1 MNPDAGLTETVLGA
15 GTAAGLAAVGV
26 APASVLQPARDVLP
40 LRKRAG
46 LADVMQFTYRNPDRS
61 TDPQRSLLGAQ
72 SIVAAA
78 LGYPAEPEHGL
89 FERPPLE
96 QPPFE
101 QPLPERSL
109 GERSLPAARVARY
122 AWDDHYGRLRV
133 GLEAMAQVLRDAGH
147 RAEVHA
153 DDNHLVDR
161 NVAYLAGLGWYG
173 KNANLL
179 LPGQGSW
186 FVLGGVI
193 TTAPLIPN
201 SIPMADGCHSCR
213 RCIDGCPT
221 DAIIAPGVVDAR
233 RCLAWMVQGPGP
245 IPVEFR
251 EALHD
256 RIYGCDDCQ
265 EVCPP
270 NRPTVQDPTVQDPT
284 IPDPT
289 IQNPTIQNPTMR
301 TVPLDFLLTADD
313 ATLLD
318 RLGRWYIANRDPDVI
333 RRTALVVLGNI
344 ADPDAPATAE
354 LLRPYLVHRSEQLR
368 EHAHWAAK
376 RLAERGR
383 NQRRRPES
391 IA

>member
-1 MNPDAGLTETVLGA
+1 MTSDASLTEKVLGV
-15 GTAAGLAAVGV
+15 GSAAGLAAVGV
-26 APASVLQPARDVLP
+26 APASVLQPARDVLH

-61 TDPQRSLLGAQ
+61 TDPQRSLLGAR

-78 LGYPAEPEHGL
+78 LGYQTE
-89 FERPPLE
+89 LE
-96 QPPFE
+96 QAVSE
-101 QPLPERSL
+101 QAV
-109 GERSLPAARVARY
+109 PAARVARY
-122 AWDDHYGRLRV
+122 VWDDHYGRLRDAV
-133 GLEAMAQVLRDAGH
+133 EAMARVLRDAGY

-193 TTAPLIPN
+193 TTAPLVPN
-201 SIPMADGCHSCR
+201 STPLADECHSCR

-221 DAIIAPGVVDAR
+221 DAIIAPGVIDAR
-233 RCLAWMVQGPGP
+233 RCLAWLVQGPGP

-270 NRPTVQDPTVQDPT
+270 NRPAIQAAVTA
-284 IPDPT
+284 PDPSM
-289 IQNPTIQNPTMR
+289 Q
-301 TVPLDFLLTADD
+301 TVSLEFLLTADD
-313 ATLLD
+313 ASLLD

-344 ADPDAPATAE
+344 ADPDAGSTRA
-354 LLRPYLVHRSEQLR
+354 LLHPYLEHRSELLR

-376 RLAERGR
+376 RLGERKR
-383 NQRRRPES
+383 NRQRHTES

>member
-1 MNPDAGLTETVLGA
+1 MTTDAGLTATVLGA
-15 GTAAGLAAVGV
+15 GSAAGLAAVGV
-26 APASVLQPARDVLP
+26 APASVLQPARDVLH

-61 TDPQRSLLGAQ
+61 TDPQRSVPGAR

-78 LGYPAEPEHGL
+78 LGYPAELDQPL
-89 FERPPLE
+89 LDQPPLQQHPLQ
-96 QPPFE
+96 QP
-101 QPLPERSL
+101 
-109 GERSLPAARVARY
+109 LPAARVARY
-122 AWDDHYGRLRV
+122 AWDDYYGRLRD

-193 TTAPLIPN
+193 TTAALVPN
-201 SIPMADGCHSCR
+201 STPQADGCHSCR

-221 DAIIAPGVVDAR
+221 DAIIAPGVIDAR
-233 RCLAWMVQGPGP
+233 RCLAWLVQGPGP

-270 NRPTVQDPTVQDPT
+270 NRPVTHGTESHGTETHGTETHGTESRGAVTALDPSTQ
-284 IPDPT
+284 
-289 IQNPTIQNPTMR
+289 
-301 TVPLDFLLTADD
+301 TVPLEFLLTADD
-313 ATLLD
+313 TTLLD
-318 RLGRWYIANRDPDVI
+318 HLGRWYIANRDPDVI

-344 ADPDAPATAE
+344 ADPDATSTIA
-354 LLRPYLVHRSEQLR
+354 LLQPYLEHRSELLR
-368 EHAHWAAK
+368 EHAHWAVE
-376 RLAERGR
+376 RLRERKR
-383 NQRRRPES
+383 NQQRHAES
-391 IA
+391 IV